1 MSTHSLLLAED
12 SPEDAQLILKA
23 LQPVIQES
31 MVVLC
36 TDGAITLHQEHAD
49 GSTATGTLNAG
60 EYAVNPPGTWPTADV
75 ASTATAVFITS
86 GVGTE
91 HRGR

>member
-36 TDGAITLHQEHAD
+36 TDGVEALDYLLARNAHASRNSED
-49 GSTATGTLNAG
+49 L
-60 EYAVNPPGTWPTADV
+60 PGV
-75 ASTATAVFITS
+75 ALIEPMV
-86 GVGTE
+86 
-91 HRGR
+91 